1 MTQCWSDGELRAYL
15 DDELPPRD
23 RERAARHIE
32 ACAGCRERCASMS
45 ARAQWLASLMDALP
59 QPPALVRL
67 PDIPAQPRTRR
78 RVAGGLALVASFA
91 IALMLVPKH
100 KDKVPAVSTRF
111 HAPLPAA
118 PAPPPVKPAIIRR
131 VPRKHAAPVKPK
143 PKIEYFVKLDDEP
156 IDTGLVVR
164 VALDGGQIPA
174 DVIVGPDGRPHAVR
188 LVSDNSGEV
197 K

>member
-1 MTQCWSDGELRAYL
+1 MTHCWSEGELKACL

-23 RERAARHIE
+23 RDRAARHIE
-32 ACAGCRERCASMS
+32 ECSACRALCADLSQ
-45 ARAQWLASLMDALP
+45 RAQWLAGMMDALP
-59 QPPALVRL
+59 QPPVLVRL
-67 PDIPAQPRTRR
+67 PASLARPRAGRR
-78 RVAGGLALVASFA
+78 AAGSLALVASVA

-100 KDKVPAVSTRF
+100 KDKVSAVAPRF
-111 HAPLPAA
+111 QTPLPAV

-131 VPRKHAAPVKPK
+131 VPHKHAAPVKPK

-164 VALDGGQIPA
+164 VVLGGSEIPA
-174 DVIVGPDGRPHAVR
+174 DVIVGPDGRARAVR
-188 LVSDNSGEV
+188 LVSDHSGEP